1 MRINDIVNPLC
12 IILTPE
18 LSPQIKYNRV
28 QPQIKCCLIVLQQ
41 QESPPMI
48 EETPLEPAVKY
59 EVLDVVEEDIDDS
72 SAVRGEP
79 SQGSWFQI

>member
-1 MRINDIVNPLC
+1 
-12 IILTPE
+12 
-18 LSPQIKYNRV
+18 
-28 QPQIKCCLIVLQQ
+28 
-41 QESPPMI
+41 MI